1 MSDVQEYHDL
11 LKEAEDV
18 VVSALADTMDLYGVT
33 PSVGRLYGML
43 YFMDEPVTLDQM
55 SEELGMSKPT
65 MSTSIRSLQNI
76 DMVHKVWKKGV
87 RKDLYEAENKLQ
99 ILLNNEDVPE
109 EIAVK
114 AKRNLAQIIE
124 SKHYYHFLKKVVKVF
139 DDRKIIDILNEELA
153 KE

>member
-1 MSDVQEYHDL
+1 MWLS
-11 LKEAEDV
+11 
-18 VVSALADTMDLYGVT
+18 SALADTMDLY
-33 PSVGRLYGML
+33 VGHTFSRKAVWHALFYGWA
-43 YFMDEPVTLDQM
+43 FVTLDQM

-87 RKDLYEAENKLQ
+87 RKDLIWSRKDFSSPFFTFSVRSGKREISVNLEAIEEAENKLQ

-124 SKHYYHFLKKVVKVF
+124 SKHYYHFLKK
-139 DDRKIIDILNEELA
+139 
-153 KE
+153 